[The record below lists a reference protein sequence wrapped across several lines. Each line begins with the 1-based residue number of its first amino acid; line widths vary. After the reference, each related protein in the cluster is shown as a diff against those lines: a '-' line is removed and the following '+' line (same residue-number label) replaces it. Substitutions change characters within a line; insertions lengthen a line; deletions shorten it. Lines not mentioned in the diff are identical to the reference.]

1 MARRSSLSLFRSS
14 VSRSSVSGAPVS
26 RTPLPPTSVRAVG
39 AVLAGVLLCGTA
51 ACSPSGGAA
60 RDRSAK
66 PERFNAA
73 PIAAVRKAVDKGA
86 KLNSLSYSVNGK
98 IAGQGTVQGKVS
110 ISLHPRALDMR
121 MTAAGGVRSGE
132 ISVRLIGNTVYVD
145 GGERAAAALHG
156 KHWLK
161 FQMRGKGPGGAAGF
175 GGMRQQADQDPAAQA
190 SLLTQ
195 SKNIKKVGQET
206 VGGVRTTHYAGT
218 VSVDEL
224 LKRRPAK
231 DALAAK
237 RRERA
242 VQRYKALGVNA
253 LTLDLWV
260 GPDDRTV
267 KFRERATTDRGPLD
281 LTLRFFD
288 VNKPVT
294 VQAPPAS
301 DTMDLTQRFRQ
312 GFRPGAQQGFKER
325 GGAGVG
331 TGIGT
336 GSA

>member
-1 MARRSSLSLFRSS
+1 M
-14 VSRSSVSGAPVS
+14 
-26 RTPLPPTSVRAVG
+26 
-39 AVLAGVLLCGTA
+39 
-51 ACSPSGGAA
+51 
-60 RDRSAK
+60 
-66 PERFNAA
+66 
-73 PIAAVRKAVDKGA
+73 
-86 KLNSLSYSVNGK
+86 
-98 IAGQGTVQGKVS
+98 
-110 ISLHPRALDMR
+110 
-121 MTAAGGVRSGE
+121 
-132 ISVRLIGNTVYVD
+132 
-145 GGERAAAALHG
+145 
-156 KHWLK
+156 
-161 FQMRGKGPGGAAGF
+161 
-175 GGMRQQADQDPAAQA
+175 
-190 SLLTQ
+190 
-195 SKNIKKVGQET
+195 
-206 VGGVRTTHYAGT
+206 
-218 VSVDEL
+218 
-224 LKRRPAK
+224 
-231 DALAAK
+231 
-237 RRERA
+237 
-242 VQRYKALGVNA
+242 NA